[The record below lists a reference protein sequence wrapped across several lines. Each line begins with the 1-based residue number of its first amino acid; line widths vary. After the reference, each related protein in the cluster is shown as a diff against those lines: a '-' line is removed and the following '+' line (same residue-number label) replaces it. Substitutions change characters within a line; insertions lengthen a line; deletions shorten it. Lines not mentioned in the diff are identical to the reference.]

1 MPSASPTIAAALL
14 LAFAAVFAHAFAPA
28 VPLARHKTSLPP
40 QRGAASHHLPLSPVS
55 RSPGPRNAAS
65 SLSMASLE
73 RTVLREGDGKTFPQ
87 PGDTVTCHYEGRLAR
102 GNTLFDSSYD
112 YGEPISFQIGEG
124 QVIKGWDQ
132 GILDM
137 SLGEKCKLDVPPFY
151 GYGPRGDPP
160 DIPPMSPLVFEI
172 ELLQIND
179 QKAA

>member
-1 MPSASPTIAAALL
+1 
-14 LAFAAVFAHAFAPA
+14 
-28 VPLARHKTSLPP
+28 
-40 QRGAASHHLPLSPVS
+40 
-55 RSPGPRNAAS
+55 
-65 SLSMASLE
+65 MASLE

-87 PGDTVTCHYEGRLAR
+87 KGDSVTCHYEGRLAR

-179 QKAA
+179 QKA